1 MRPVPTTVGAEV
13 LPLSFPGQAQDCCEP
28 LATISLSPSQPVRVF
43 VTHHCCEPL
52 VTISVSPSQPVRASV
67 THMVASS
74 SQQWQVPQVER
85 GRVSSRSPLDGCL
98 QGGGCLQGAH
108 LHQSSRC
115 LMKTRLSQPG
125 LQCLSLRRA
134 CLGCCLCTRCTH

>member
-98 QGGGCLQGAH
+98 QGAH
-108 LHQSSRC
+108 LMGVFKGEGVFKEPTCTSH
-115 LMKTRLSQPG
+115 PG
-125 LQCLSLRRA
+125 AS
-134 CLGCCLCTRCTH
+134 